1 MNKTPSMDQISTD
14 EVSRTD
20 IFPIFLEGLLNKDI
34 KTNLRMRLSTI
45 DFKDSSKVA
54 RQIEQPLP
62 PRLVSILL
70 ITFQMLI

>member
-45 DFKDSSKVA
+45 DFKDLSKVA